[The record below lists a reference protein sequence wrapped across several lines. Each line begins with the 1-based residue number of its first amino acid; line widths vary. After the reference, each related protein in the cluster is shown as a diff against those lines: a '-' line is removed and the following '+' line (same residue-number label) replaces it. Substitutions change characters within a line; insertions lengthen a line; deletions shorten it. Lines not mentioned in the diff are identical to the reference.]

1 MKITSPAFA
10 DRLPVPEKY
19 TCKGANM
26 SPPLE
31 FLDVPKEAASLV
43 VLVQDVDSKIP
54 TTLWLVYNIPAPAAY
69 FEEGKL
75 PQGAVEGLSTAGVPG
90 YQGPCP
96 KLFAGIHHFAYR
108 LFALD
113 CFIDASPLADSD
125 LIQRSM
131 EHHILASAELVA
143 LSEGEQVS

>member
-19 TCKGANM
+19 TCKGANV

-31 FLDVPKEAASLV
+31 FLDVPKAAESLV

-54 TTLWLVYNIPAPAAY
+54 TTHWLVYNIPASAAY

-75 PQGAVEGLSTAGVPG
+75 PQGAIEGLSMAGVPG
-90 YQGPCP
+90 YHGPCP
-96 KLFAGIHHFAYR
+96 KLFTGIHHFAYR

-113 CFIDASPLADSD
+113 CFIDESPSADYD
-125 LIQRSM
+125 VIQRSM
-131 EHHILASAELVA
+131 ERHILDSAELVA
-143 LSEGEQVS
+143 LSKGEQIS